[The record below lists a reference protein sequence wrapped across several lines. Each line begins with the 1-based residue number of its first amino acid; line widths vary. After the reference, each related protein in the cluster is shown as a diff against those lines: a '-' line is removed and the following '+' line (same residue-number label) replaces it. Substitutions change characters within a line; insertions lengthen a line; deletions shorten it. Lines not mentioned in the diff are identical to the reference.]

1 MKINI
6 VAVGKLQKEFKSL
19 FDSYVKKIE
28 FYSALNII
36 EVKEINDKNIEIQKQ
51 KETEL
56 ILNSIP
62 KNSKVILCSLIGKQ
76 YTSPEFSKKFD
87 EDNITFVI
95 GGSHGVDESKFSEK
109 INFSKMTFPHQM
121 FRVML
126 IEQIFRGLAIKNG
139 SKYHK

>member
-28 FYSALNII
+28 FYSNLNVI
-36 EVKEINDKNIEIQKQ
+36 EVKEVNDKNIEVQKT

-56 ILNSIP
+56 ILNAIP
-62 KNSKVILCSLIGKQ
+62 KNSKVILCALNGKQ
-76 YTSPEFSKKFD
+76 YTSPEFSKKFN
-87 EDNITFVI
+87 EDNLTFVI
-95 GGSHGVDESKFSEK
+95 GGSHGVDETKFGEK

-126 IEQIFRGLAIKNG
+126 IEQIFRGLSIKNG